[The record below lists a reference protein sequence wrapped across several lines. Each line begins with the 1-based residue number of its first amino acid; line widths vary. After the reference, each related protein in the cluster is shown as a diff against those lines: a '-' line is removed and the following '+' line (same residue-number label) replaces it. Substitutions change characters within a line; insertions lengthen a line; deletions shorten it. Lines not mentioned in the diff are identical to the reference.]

1 MGIKTFHSKF
11 KVSTRKW
18 SFIMSPTA
26 TRLTKSTR
34 AFSSSKRMSLSFT
47 RFTTNQTS
55 AKFLTNVTPKLI
67 TNLSKM
73 DQEDLKLRIYWL
85 RISLKKRSD
94 KRIELGLDP
103 VLGAE
108 VEADL
113 ALPQINIKLNKT
125 KKSEIES

>member
-1 MGIKTFHSKF
+1 
-11 KVSTRKW
+11 
-18 SFIMSPTA
+18 
-26 TRLTKSTR
+26 
-34 AFSSSKRMSLSFT
+34 
-47 RFTTNQTS
+47 
-55 AKFLTNVTPKLI
+55 
-67 TNLSKM
+67 M